1 MLFSPYLVKYYR
13 KEEEGTEK
21 DLPYFEYKLIFQ
33 AIITKRAMNVQR
45 VHGGN
50 NILEGKVE
58 QGEREETFE
67 IQ

>member
-1 MLFSPYLVKYYR
+1 MRHK
-13 KEEEGTEK
+13 K